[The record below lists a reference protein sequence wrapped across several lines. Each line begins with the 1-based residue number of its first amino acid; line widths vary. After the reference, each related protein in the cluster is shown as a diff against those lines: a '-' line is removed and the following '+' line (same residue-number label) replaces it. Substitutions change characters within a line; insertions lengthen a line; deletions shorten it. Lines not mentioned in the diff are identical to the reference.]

1 MFSSVAI
8 HLFIFSVLLSPRSC
22 SILSSA
28 VDYLVE
34 NPDTTEGIARL
45 ASREN
50 LEEVGR
56 FFYFYGATNG
66 SSIAP
71 TVTPSYALIIVLG
84 ISAILLA
91 FLGLLY
97 ILAAKA
103 ISEGGRTGRALAPS
117 TSFEILGNSRNS
129 LDRHNLEWTKIIE
142 SLMSLND
149 IFNTMGISDHGR
161 RREVICKASADSKT
175 QRYISSTNN
184 AILETLEKL
193 RLVLPYL
200 DTKNEFVKEGA
211 LHKLSRSYVKAME
224 SGQRSL
230 EECREMDKENV

>member
-103 ISEGGRTGRALAPS
+103 ISAPS